1 MGVIDPGLFREI
13 LEEATGKVE
22 FLSLAS
28 RGEPLLHP
36 RFDELMAATA
46 GRFLALKINT
56 NAAVLDEGKARAIL
70 DSGVGTLVFSA
81 DAASPELYKKLRVG
95 GDLSRVQR
103 NIERFQEIKAREYPH
118 SRLITRVS
126 GVRVNDEQSMDS
138 MQSFWG
144 NMVDQ
149 VAFVAYNPWE
159 NIYAAPENNLL
170 EPCSDLWRRMFVWW
184 DGVVNPCDSDYKS
197 SLSVGRWGG
206 TLKDMWLASPYQEL
220 RAAHVAGRRCSAAPC
235 NRCTVV

>member
-1 MGVIDPGLFREI
+1 MGYIDPGLFREV

-36 RFDELMAATA
+36 RFDELMAATV

-56 NAAVLDEGKARAIL
+56 NAAVLDERKARAIL
-70 DSGVGTLVFSA
+70 ESGVGTLVFSA
-81 DAASPELYKKLRVG
+81 DAASPDLYKRLRVG
-95 GDLSRVQR
+95 GDLDRVQR

-118 SRLITRVS
+118 SKLITRVS
-126 GVRVNDEQSMDS
+126 GVKVNDEQSMQS

-159 NIYAAPENNLL
+159 NIYEAAEN
-170 EPCSDLWRRMFVWW
+170 EIAAPCSDLWRRMFLWW
-184 DGVVNPCDSDYKS
+184 DGTVNPCDSDYKS
-197 SLSVGRWGG
+197 TLSVGRWSGNLRELWHADAYQALRTAHQAARRG
-206 TLKDMWLASPYQEL
+206 TVS
-220 RAAHVAGRRCSAAPC
+220 PC
-235 NRCTVV
+235 NRCVVT